1 MTPEHKSLFFL
12 RHPVYLTAE
21 LLLLVRPAV
30 QQSNLFVSCENLLLS
45 VVVSSL
51 CLSQQSALISMEK
64 QPAEYWI
71 KHLGLV
77 EHPGKEDG
85 YFAVPFEDTFSVRN
99 RKQVK
104 SRTRWPQ

>member
-1 MTPEHKSLFFL
+1 M
-12 RHPVYLTAE
+12 
-21 LLLLVRPAV
+21 LLHH
-30 QQSNLFVSCENLLLS
+30 S
-45 VVVSSL
+45 VSSL
-51 CLSQQSALISMEK
+51 LWLSQHSALVSMEK

-77 EHPGKEDG
+77 EHPGQEDG

-104 SRTRWPQ
+104 GRTRWPQ